1 MKGFSKFKALIKSNL
16 FILALNIVMMSV
28 MLFFVLNP
36 CIFTEIKFVLE
47 TLNVKD
53 ADRVLTNSMLLYKS
67 VHDLSQVLTIVS
79 VMVKVLAAFI
89 AFAVLLVLFI
99 KVVESVVLKNKKE
112 HYNTE
117 AVITANHAAVYL
129 IQSKFLC

>member
-89 AFAVLLVLFI
+89 ISL
-99 KVVESVVLKNKKE
+99 SN
-112 HYNTE
+112 
-117 AVITANHAAVYL
+117 
-129 IQSKFLC
+129 

>member
-53 ADRVLTNSMLLYKS
+53 ADRVLTNSMLLYNS
-67 VHDLSQVLTIVS
+67 AHELSQLLTIVS
-79 VMVKVLAAFI
+79 VIVKVLAAFI

-117 AVITANHAAVYL
+117 AVITANYAAVYL